1 MGKVSKQQVEPESES
16 TDNNNRCGGNWQNGD
31 TGRSSD
37 CEQEII
43 HIVYGRRDKE
53 LSTDRKM
60 IIVKSAEK
68 C

>member
-16 TDNNNRCGGNWQNGD
+16 TENNHRWWWWKDGD
-31 TGRSSD
+31 TGRCSD

-43 HIVYGRRDKE
+43 NIVYDRRDKE